1 MSGWFGPLTPDDI
14 DEHAPDADD
23 IRILENRTYEHIED
37 GCDECG
43 FLHIIFQAAISIERN
58 SKVFILSVECP
69 NCSAEYKVIMDVKL
83 IED

>member
-1 MSGWFGPLTPDDI
+1 MNLWDDEI

-37 GCDECG
+37 GCEECG
-43 FLHIIFQAAISIERN
+43 YMHIVFQAAISIEKD

-69 NCSAEYKVIMDVKL
+69 NCSADYRIIMDVKM
-83 IED
+83 IENW